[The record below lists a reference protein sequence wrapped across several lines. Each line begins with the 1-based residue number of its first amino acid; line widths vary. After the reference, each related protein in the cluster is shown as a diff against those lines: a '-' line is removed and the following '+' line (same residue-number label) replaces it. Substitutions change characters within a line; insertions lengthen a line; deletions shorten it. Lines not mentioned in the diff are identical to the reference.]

1 MRECVLCAPAAAS
14 QQRTNTVMSQ
24 EMGIGALK
32 SEVRRRAQGLL
43 IDSLVKIQDRYII
56 MHVCDI

>member
-1 MRECVLCAPAAAS
+1 
-14 QQRTNTVMSQ
+14 MSQ